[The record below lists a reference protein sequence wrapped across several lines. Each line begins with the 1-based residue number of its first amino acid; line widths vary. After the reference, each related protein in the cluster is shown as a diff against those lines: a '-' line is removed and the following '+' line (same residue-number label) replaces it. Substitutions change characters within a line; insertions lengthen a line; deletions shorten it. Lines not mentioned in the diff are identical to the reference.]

1 MEDQQKLA
9 ILRKL
14 DTQNLIDGIEKCE
27 NDFEKA
33 MTDQADFK
41 NQHYGYL
48 CSEGRDCAEVKRIL
62 AELSI
67 QVPETGEDNKKLTAA
82 DKEAWLLRQ
91 RKENE
96 ELDKAIAKQ
105 REVAFLLDDYQIKV
119 EIAKKR
125 LESRKVILSLKT
137 AQLNFLAS

>member
-14 DTQNLIDGIEKCE
+14 DTKNIIEGIEKCE
-27 NDFEKA
+27 NELENELKKE
-33 MTDQADFK
+33 ADFK
-41 NQHYGYL
+41 GQNYGYL

-67 QVPETGEDNKKLTAA
+67 KVPEAGDEGKKFTVA
-82 DKEAWLLRQ
+82 DRDAWLLRQ

-96 ELDKAIAKQ
+96 ELDKAIIKQ

-125 LESRKVILSLKT
+125 LESRKVILNLKT